1 MFMLDANGN
10 VVTWNAGAQRL
21 KGYRAE
27 EIGGRHFSVF
37 FPAEDVAAG
46 KPERALAIAAAVGR
60 LVEDEGWRVRQ
71 NGTQFWAE
79 RRRADELRRALMQ
92 LSEQLEACKLAE
104 RAYRIDAGYPFL
116 SC

>member
-1 MFMLDANGN
+1 MLMLDANGN

-46 KPERALAIAAAVGR
+46 KPERALAIAAAVG
-60 LVEDEGWRVRQ
+60 LPGD
-71 NGTQFWAE
+71 N
-79 RRRADELRRALMQ
+79 
-92 LSEQLEACKLAE
+92 
-104 RAYRIDAGYPFL
+104 YPGRPAHWITGNVTHEFL
-116 SC
+116 LPHE